1 MKITEA
7 EYIASVASKAS
18 YPEAGKNEIL
28 LLGRSNVGKSSFIN
42 TILNRKNIAY
52 TSGKPGKTQTL
63 NFYLVNNNFYL
74 VDAPGYGYA
83 KVNKKVREAFG
94 KMIEEYLINRANLQ
108 VVFLLI
114 DMRHEPT
121 KDDMLMY
128 EFLEYYQI
136 PTVIIATKCDKLPRN
151 KKHNTEKKLQ
161 KQFSCPVVAMSSLTK
176 EGKEE
181 VLNTIAKYL

>member
-1 MKITEA
+1 MKINDA
-7 EYIASVASKAS
+7 KYVASVASMES
-18 YPEAGKNEIL
+18 YPVDIKSEVL

-63 NFYLVNNNFYL
+63 NFYLVNENFYL

-83 KVNKKVREAFG
+83 KVNRKVREAFG
-94 KMIEEYLINRANLQ
+94 QMIEEYLVNRANLK
-108 VVFLLI
+108 VVCLLV

-121 KDDMLMY
+121 KDDLMMFD
-128 EFLEYYQI
+128 FLEFYNI

-151 KKHNTEKKLQ
+151 KKRNTENKL
-161 KQFSCPVVAMSSLTK
+161 KQRFNCPVVAMSSLTS